1 MGVLNPAEDI
11 STYIQT
17 IFEDAWFIA
26 REESFMSRLVTNF
39 SGDDEVQSRSSS
51 QYSSVTIA
59 QLNETDDLQSQAFTP
74 SVVATLTPYEF
85 GAQYFLPDRR
95 LSADPFGLRADAA
108 CELGLGMAQSINT
121 NLLSLLS
128 SFTGGTVGAA
138 GSTIT
143 WGYFFAMLSRLK
155 AAKAPPPYYCVMHVY
170 QWHQLAK
177 ASSVAASTQPVS
189 SWLSDE
195 VMRRWFVGSVAG
207 VDILTTADI
216 SVNANDDAY
225 CGMFSPVAMAI
236 DMRRALRLEDER
248 DASRRGIELN
258 MTAVYAYGVWRPA
271 MGITGLFDASTPT
284 S

>member
-1 MGVLNPAEDI
+1 MDRAIDNLWDDI
-11 STYIQT
+11 
-17 IFEDAWFIA
+17 
-26 REESFMSRLVTNF
+26 
-39 SGDDEVQSRSSS
+39 
-51 QYSSVTIA
+51 
-59 QLNETDDLQSQAFTP
+59 P
-74 SVVATLTPYEF
+74 
-85 GAQYFLPDRR
+85 
-95 LSADPFGLRADAA
+95 
-108 CELGLGMAQSINT
+108 GLGTTPGEDVGYPTQKTEA
-121 NLLSLLS
+121 LLRR
-128 SFTGGTVGAA
+128 
-138 GSTIT
+138 II
-143 WGYFFAMLSRLK
+143 
-155 AAKAPPPYYCVMHVY
+155 
-170 QWHQLAK
+170 
-177 ASSVAASTQPVS
+177 AASTQPVS

>member
-108 CELGLGMAQSINT
+108 RELGLGMAQSINT
-121 NLLSLLS
+121 NMLSLLPNL
-128 SFTGGTVGAA
+128 TGGTVGAA
-138 GSTIT
+138 GTTIT
-143 WGYFFAMLSRLK
+143 WGHFFAMLSQLK

-271 MGITGLFDASTPT
+271 MGITGLFDASTPK

>member
-108 CELGLGMAQSINT
+108 RELGLGMAQSINT

-143 WGYFFAMLSRLK
+143 WGCFFAMLSRLK